1 MSNSNLC
8 YFPLCSTLHLFADF
22 ETPNHQS
29 AFVCLVA
36 HMKNLINIQSTKM
49 LASSS
54 KGIGGGGSG
63 LDLHKAKS
71 TRIAR
76 SKEAAGHTTAIR
88 SNQRK
93 NIDIPITEIFVRP
106 KKFKSPAPQTLP
118 PASKKS
124 DLASG
129 NRTAGNVMQT
139 PEVSKKMSNTIE
151 LSGKVT
157 KAKSRRK
164 LTGAKSNMINLVQL
178 VKSTSQLSPTIDTGH
193 SAADS
198 IHNEILSGRRTTRK
212 RKIAADIATNKYMS
226 ITNIP
231 ATPTLRSSTR
241 ASKNARLSNDMP
253 VAAANA
259 LNNKTLKYLE
269 INASRVGQ
277 RTASFS
283 PPLTRSRLKQLIG
296 QDQMSKGFTTPIV
309 DIKKRKG

>member
-1 MSNSNLC
+1 
-8 YFPLCSTLHLFADF
+8 
-22 ETPNHQS
+22 
-29 AFVCLVA
+29 
-36 HMKNLINIQSTKM
+36 M

-54 KGIGGGGSG
+54 KGIAGGSG

-76 SKEAAGHTTAIR
+76 SKEAAGHTTTIR

-118 PASKKS
+118 PTSKKS

-164 LTGAKSNMINLVQL
+164 LTGDKSNMINLVQL

-212 RKIAADIATNKYMS
+212 RKIATDIDTNKYMS
-226 ITNIP
+226 ITTNIS

-241 ASKNARLSNDMP
+241 ASKSARLSNDMP

-259 LNNKTLKYLE
+259 LNNTTLKYLE